1 MMKNCLY
8 AILIIKFQIYFMFQL
23 FANPLRNI
31 ILFVFYYY
39 YQVHKVSLYLRVLE
53 FIKSLQ

>member
-1 MMKNCLY
+1 
-8 AILIIKFQIYFMFQL
+8 MFQL